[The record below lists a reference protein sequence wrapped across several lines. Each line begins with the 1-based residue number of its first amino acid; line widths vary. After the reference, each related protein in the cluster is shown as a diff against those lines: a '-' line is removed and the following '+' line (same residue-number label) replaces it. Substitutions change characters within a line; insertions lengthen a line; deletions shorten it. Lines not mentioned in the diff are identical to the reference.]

1 MALIGRSE
9 PIRACYYAIAI
20 TVFECMTSVGK
31 VAYNDPRPYWLSDD
45 VQAFRCSY
53 AYGNPSGHTMIGVGF
68 NLLIALDLM
77 ADYEI
82 VGVKKAVI
90 VLIELAFGASIGYS
104 RMFLGVHTLD

>member
-1 MALIGRSE
+1 
-9 PIRACYYAIAI
+9 
-20 TVFECMTSVGK
+20 
-31 VAYNDPRPYWLSDD
+31 
-45 VQAFRCSY
+45 
-53 AYGNPSGHTMIGVGF
+53 MIGVGF

-82 VGVKKAVI
+82 VGAKKAVI